1 MQIEIVDKKIQDISS
16 DCEIIVVIDENL
28 EHRFIKDKKLLE
40 KLNFEAEQDATCFL
54 AESSRLY
61 VASKNLEHENIRR
74 AMGAAIMALSS
85 YSFKTIK
92 TALYISADV
101 EQTTRAMA
109 EGLLLG
115 SYKFD
120 DYKSKKKNLKIET
133 IYFSTES
140 YNKSID
146 FSVASITSAIQ
157 TAKVISKAT
166 NTVRN
171 IVNTTPQ
178 DFTPKTMAK
187 RAYKLA
193 QKYGLEY
200 SVLDVNAL
208 KEQNMN
214 AMLAVGRASIHKPM
228 LIQLSHKPKNA
239 LAKISLV
246 GKGLT
251 YDSGGLS
258 LKPSDFMVTMKQD
271 KSGAS
276 AVFGIMQAVAA
287 LNLPIEVHGFLAM
300 AENMVDGSA
309 FKPDD
314 VLVAK
319 NGTTI
324 EVRNTDAEGRLV
336 LADALCYAQQ
346 QVKADYIFDFATL
359 TGACVVALGHYTSG
373 LMGHSSALKHSLFKA
388 ASNSGELVGTLPFN
402 DHMQKLIKSEVADVC
417 NIGSS
422 RYGGAITAALF
433 LDKFIEKKNKDKWMH
448 IDIAG
453 PAYVEEQWAYN
464 PFGASGAGVR
474 LMLSW
479 MEDLITKE
487 MTKEE
492 NGS

>member
-1 MQIEIVDKKIQDISS
+1 MQIEIIDKKNQDISA
-16 DCEIIVVIDENL
+16 DCEIVVVVDENI

-40 KLNFEAEQDATCFL
+40 KLNFEAKQDSTCFL
-54 AESSRLY
+54 AESARLY
-61 VASKNLEHENIRR
+61 VGAKNLEHDAIRR
-74 AMGAAIMALSS
+74 AMGAAIMALTS
-85 YSFKTIK
+85 YSFKTLK
-92 TALYISADV
+92 TSLYISQDV
-101 EQTTRAMA
+101 EHSTRAMA
-109 EGLLLG
+109 EGFLLG

-120 DYKSKKKNLKIET
+120 NYKSKKSKSKIEK
-133 IYFSTES
+133 IYISTES
-140 YNKSID
+140 YNKSIK
-146 FSVASITSAIQ
+146 FNLPSLTSAIQ

-166 NTVRN
+166 NTVRD
-171 IVNTTPQ
+171 IVNTTPH
-178 DFTPKTMAK
+178 DFTPKSMAK

-193 QKYGLEY
+193 NKYGLEY
-200 SVLDVNAL
+200 NILNSDAL
-208 KEQNMN
+208 KEQKME
-214 AMLAVGRASIHKPM
+214 AMLAVGRASIHKP
-228 LIQLSHKPKNA
+228 LLVQLSHKPKNPVA
-239 LAKISLV
+239 TISLV

-258 LKPSDFMVTMKQD
+258 LKPSDYMVTMKQD

-314 VLVAK
+314 VLTAK

-336 LADALCYAQQ
+336 LADALSYAQQ
-346 QVKADYIFDFATL
+346 EVKSDYIFDFATL

-373 LMGHSSALKHSLFKA
+373 LMGHSSSLKHSLFEA
-388 ASNSGELVGTLPFN
+388 ANKSGELVGSLPFN
-402 DHMQKLIKSEVADVC
+402 DYLQKLIKSEVADVC
-417 NIGSS
+417 NISSS

-433 LDKFIEKKNKDKWMH
+433 LDRFIEKENKDKWMH

-453 PAYVEEQWAYN
+453 PAYVEEKWAYN

-479 MEDLITKE
+479 MENLIVKE
-487 MTKEE
+487 KGK

>member
-1 MQIEIVDKKIQDISS
+1 MQIEIIDKKLQDISAN
-16 DCEIIVVIDENL
+16 CEIIVVIDENL

-40 KLNFEAEQDATCFL
+40 KLNFEAKQDAVCFL
-54 AESSRLY
+54 PESSRLY
-61 VASKNLEHENIRR
+61 VGSKNLENESIRR

-85 YSFKTIK
+85 YGFKTLK
-92 TALYISADV
+92 TSLYISQDV
-101 EQTTRAMA
+101 EHSTRAIA
-109 EGLLLG
+109 EGFLLG

-120 DYKSKKKNLKIET
+120 DYKSKKSKSNIER
-133 IYFSTES
+133 IYISTES
-140 YNKSID
+140 YNKSIQ
-146 FSVASITSAIQ
+146 FKTSSLVSAIQ
-157 TAKVISKAT
+157 TAKVIAKAT
-166 NTVRN
+166 NTVRD
-171 IVNTTPQ
+171 IVNTTPH
-178 DFTPKTMAK
+178 DFTPKSMAK
-187 RAYKLA
+187 RAYKLS

-200 SVLDVNAL
+200 NVLNVNAL
-208 KEQNMN
+208 KEEKME
-214 AMLAVGRASIHKPM
+214 AMLAVGRASIHKP
-228 LIQLSHKPKNA
+228 LLVHLAHKPKNPVA
-239 LAKISLV
+239 TISLV

-258 LKPSDFMVTMKQD
+258 LKPSDFMVTMKLD

-276 AVFGIMQAVAA
+276 AVFGIMQAVVA

-300 AENMVDGSA
+300 AENMVAGNA

-314 VLVAK
+314 VLTAK

-346 QVKADYIFDFATL
+346 EVKSDYIFDFATL

-373 LMGHSSALKHSLFKA
+373 LMGHSSALKHSLFQA
-388 ASNSGELVGTLPFN
+388 ANNSGELVGTLPFN
-402 DHMQKLIKSEVADVC
+402 DHLQKLIKSEIADVC

-422 RYGGAITAALF
+422 RYGGAITAAMF

-479 MEDLITKE
+479 MEDLIIKTK
-487 MTKEE
+487 KEN